1 MVGERDKN
9 ENINIIKDTDQ
20 VKDGQVKCPKCGS
33 TDISTNTKTGKLRC
47 NFCRHEFDLD
57 MAEADDEISSLEG
70 SKSRSG
76 AADIDLEASNI
87 ITLKCE
93 SCGAEVVIDTATS
106 TQARCHWCRNTLS
119 INSKIAN
126 GAVPDVILPFSV
138 TKNEAKEE
146 IENFVG
152 QRKTFAHPQFIKEF
166 NAENI
171 CGVYFP
177 YMLVD
182 INGHMKLSGKG
193 EILTNTRTVKDGDD
207 EKTIYDADLYRVGRD
222 FDISIDDLS
231 IESSLDKLDYSSKEK
246 TTNIINSIMPFD
258 TENCVKYNANYL
270 KGYTSEKRDTNISD
284 LKKITDVWGSD
295 VARFA
300 IKDTIEE
307 YDRGVNWEEEEF
319 IVKGD
324 SWKASYLP
332 VWLYSYMENKDDK
345 HVLHYVAVN
354 ARTKETMGSVPINF
368 KKLFMASVLV
378 EVISFLIALVLW
390 FVAAFDIFDDTKFQ
404 DSRNFFWL
412 LLVAGF
418 IYYFNVYSKY
428 RNQDARHSYEIE
440 NKHEVTNLISHDE
453 FIRHEYGLKNSCI
466 DGENSC
472 EIKGDKIKFK

>member
-1 MVGERDKN
+1 MVGERDNN

-47 NFCRHEFDLD
+47 NFCRNEFDLD
-57 MAEADDEISSLEG
+57 LAEADDEISSLEG
-70 SKSRSG
+70 SKSHSG

-119 INSKIAN
+119 INSKIDN

-193 EILTNTRTVKDGDD
+193 EILTNTRKVKDGDD
-207 EKTIYDADLYRVGRD
+207 EKTVYDADLYRVGRD
-222 FDISIDDLS
+222 FDISIDDLT

-270 KGYTSEKRDTNISD
+270 KGYTSEKRDTNVSE

-307 YDRGVNWEEEEF
+307 YDRGVNWQEEEF

-332 VWLYSYMENKDDK
+332 VWLYSYMENKGDK

-368 KKLFMASVLV
+368 KKLFMASALV

-390 FVAAFDIFDDTKFQ
+390 FVAAFDIFDDTRFQ
-404 DSRNFFWL
+404 DYRNFFWV

-428 RNQDARHSYEIE
+428 RNQDARHSYEVE
-440 NKHEVTNLISHDE
+440 SKHEVTNLISLDE
-453 FIRHEYGLKNSCI
+453 FIRHEYGLKNSCNE
-466 DGENSC
+466 GENSC
-472 EIKGDKIKFK
+472 EIKGNKIKFE